1 MKGKADFRE
10 IKCDIKDN
18 SFIYFDPPYR
28 PISETA
34 SFTAYSKF
42 SFEDDEQIQLA
53 GLYIDLHNSG
63 HKLMLSNS
71 DPKNTNP
78 NDNFF
83 ETIYSSFNISRVNAK
98 RSINSDPTKRN
109 SIKEIVVTNY

>member
-1 MKGKADFRE
+1 M
-10 IKCDIKDN
+10 KDN
-18 SFIYFDPPYR
+18 SFLYFDPPYR

-42 SFEDDEQIQLA
+42 SFEDDEQFQLA
-53 GLYIDLHNSG
+53 SLFIDLDKLG

-78 NDNFF
+78 DDNFF
-83 ETIYSSFNISRVNAK
+83 DTIYSNFNISRVDAK